1 MILQNIRDN
10 NIKSFFSIIK
20 NIEKSTIIENN
31 IFKYANEYTENN
43 DLLKYIN
50 NIYDDKI
57 NDILYNLSEDCEN
70 KYLLNQILN
79 NNEFNL
85 NNIAYMKPA
94 ELYPENWQN
103 IIDKINLIEEKKN
116 NMATTDI
123 FQCKKCKKRRCT
135 VHQMQTRSADEPMTT
150 FVTCV
155 VCNNTWKF

>member
-1 MILQNIRDN
+1 MC
-10 NIKSFFSIIK
+10 
-20 NIEKSTIIENN
+20 
-31 IFKYANEYTENN
+31 
-43 DLLKYIN
+43 
-50 NIYDDKI
+50 IYNKI
-57 NDILYNLSEDCEN
+57 HDILYNFSEDCEN

-85 NNIAYMKPA
+85 NNIAYMKPD
-94 ELYPENWQN
+94 ELYPENWQK

-123 FQCKKCKKRRCT
+123 FQCKKCKKNRCT